1 MDLVR
6 TRYPSVPDSLVE
18 VMARIQFE
26 AAAQQFMEGT
36 ILYVQKLRPKSHWGF
51 YGFPNCHNVKNA
63 EPCSNSTRKQND
75 QISWMFESS
84 SALFPSIYL
93 NDERKINHT
102 SYVKYRLLE
111 GFRHSRKSDGQI
123 IPVYPY
129 VRITYAVSEIYLNLG
144 DVIAT
149 VVQSA
154 EEGVPGIVIWGDHLS
169 DKTKIACTELKTYVD
184 KYLGPIVKN
193 LTSITQACSAQ
204 FCSSHGRCRFKWNS
218 VEHQK
223 ATYLQHSLD
232 LTEQWKFLGCRCY
245 NKWRSKNCGSPSL
258 D

>member
-6 TRYPSVPDSLVE
+6 TRYPSVPDSIVE
-18 VMARIQFE
+18 VMARMQFE
-26 AAAQQFMEGT
+26 AAAQQFMKGT

-51 YGFPNCHNVKNA
+51 YGFPNCNNEKNA

-129 VRITYAVSEIYLNLG
+129 VRITYAVSEIYLNL
-144 DVIAT
+144 V
-149 VVQSA
+149 S
-154 EEGVPGIVIWGDHLS
+154 
-169 DKTKIACTELKTYVD
+169 
-184 KYLGPIVKN
+184 
-193 LTSITQACSAQ
+193 
-204 FCSSHGRCRFKWNS
+204 
-218 VEHQK
+218 
-223 ATYLQHSLD
+223 LQD
-232 LTEQWKFLGCRCY
+232 FL
-245 NKWRSKNCGSPSL
+245 
-258 D
+258 